1 VKFEIRKIVTVVE
14 EILSE
19 SGIVAD
25 RPLHRVATCAVV
37 KNPYAGVHQEDLK
50 EAIDSGKELGI
61 LLASKAVKA
70 LGDKVESYGKA
81 GIVGMDGEMD
91 HAHMFLTTAMADE
104 LRKAVGG
111 GKAWISSA
119 GKKGAPGTSIDVPL
133 AFKDALNV
141 RSHYDAMEIRIPD
154 APLPDEIVVIVV
166 VTNRGRLNFRLG
178 GLRKEDAKCEDGL
191 R

>member
-1 VKFEIRKIVTVVE
+1 MKLEIRKIVTIVE

-19 SGIVAD
+19 SNIIAE
-25 RPLHRVATCAVV
+25 RPLRRVATCAVV
-37 KNPYAGVHQEDLK
+37 KNPYAGTHNEDLS
-50 EAIDSGKELGI
+50 EAIRAGAELGKI
-61 LLASKAVKA
+61 LGEKAVSMLK
-70 LGDKVESYGKA
+70 DKVEGYGKA
-81 GIVGMDGEMD
+81 GIVGINGEMD

-111 GKAWISSA
+111 GKAWITSA
-119 GKKGAPGTSIDVPL
+119 GKMGVAGTPIDVPL
-133 AFKDALNV
+133 AFKDALMV
-141 RSHYDAMEIRIPD
+141 RSHYDAMEVKIPD
-154 APLPDEIVVIVV
+154 APLPNEVVVIVV